1 MHRRYSFTAV
11 LLAQLARRLADFDGD
26 SADFRQPNRTLHLG
40 QASSARKRF
49 TYLIQ
54 HLEGRI
60 IARFLAVMSHPPSSR
75 LRR

>member
-11 LLAQLARRLADFDGD
+11 LLEQLAHRLADFADD
-26 SADFRQPNRTLHLG
+26 SADFRQPNRTLRLG
-40 QASSARKRF
+40 QAYAARKHF